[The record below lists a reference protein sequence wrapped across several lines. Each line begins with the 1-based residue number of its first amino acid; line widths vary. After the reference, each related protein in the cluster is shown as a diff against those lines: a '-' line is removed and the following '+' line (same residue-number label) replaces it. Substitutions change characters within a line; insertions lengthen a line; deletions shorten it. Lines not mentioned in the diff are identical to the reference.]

1 MDTRSKYKELKV
13 IKEGDKEMM
22 IEQDIKDKYNTKL
35 LQLVEAMVPLYID
48 AKVAQEDYLD
58 KNIAYRLLSSIP
70 QSISAK

>member
-1 MDTRSKYKELKV
+1 MN
-13 IKEGDKEMM
+13 
-22 IEQDIKDKYNTKL
+22 EQDIKEEYNTML

-48 AKVAQEDYLD
+48 AKVAQEDYID